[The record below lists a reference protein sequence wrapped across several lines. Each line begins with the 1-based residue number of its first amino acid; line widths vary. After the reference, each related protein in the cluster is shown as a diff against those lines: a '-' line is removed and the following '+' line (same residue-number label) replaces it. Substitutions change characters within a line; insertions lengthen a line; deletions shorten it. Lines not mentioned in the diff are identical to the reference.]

1 MEIFFIVLKIITN
14 RKGKRKQEKTGE
26 SEKEKEMK
34 NEKEVLQIFAILKQI
49 LKLLVKIY
57 IWMLKSSCHDQEA
70 FLQILCLVLFCEV
83 AQAVNFSAS
92 SQRSIDLKITK
103 KNYKN

>member
-14 RKGKRKQEKTGE
+14 RKEKKEKTGKRKKKREK
-26 SEKEKEMK
+26 K
-34 NEKEVLQIFAILKQI
+34 VLQIFAILKQI
-49 LKLLVKIY
+49 LKLLIKIY
-57 IWMLKSSCHDQEA
+57 IWMLKRSCHDQGT
-70 FLQILCLVLFCEV
+70 FLQVLCLVLFCEV
-83 AQAVNFSAS
+83 VQAVNISAS